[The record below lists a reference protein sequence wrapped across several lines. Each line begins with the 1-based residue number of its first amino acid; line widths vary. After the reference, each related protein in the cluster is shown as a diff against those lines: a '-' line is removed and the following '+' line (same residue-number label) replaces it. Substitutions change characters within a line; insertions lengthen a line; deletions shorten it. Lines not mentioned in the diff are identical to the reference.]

1 MSIRSPTNASRALSR
16 PKQTPPQSD
25 PHAYPSFRSGFDLLT
40 SRLGEAP
47 RVEPVRVAAGADGN
61 ADGKMSPFFSVAAHS
76 GNFVL

>member
-40 SRLGEAP
+40 RRVAEAP
-47 RVEPVRVAAGADGN
+47 RVEPVQVAAGVDGIEE
-61 ADGKMSPFFSVAAHS
+61 GKMSLFFSGS
-76 GNFVL
+76 